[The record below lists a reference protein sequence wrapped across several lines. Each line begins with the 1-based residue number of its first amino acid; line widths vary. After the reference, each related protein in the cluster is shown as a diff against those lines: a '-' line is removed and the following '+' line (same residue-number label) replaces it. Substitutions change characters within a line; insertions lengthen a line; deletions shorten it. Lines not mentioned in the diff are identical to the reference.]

1 MEKTVR
7 LSQRGRN
14 IAAHFED
21 QNVWFVFAA
30 LCIGYATT
38 TYIQDTMILT
48 KEVYYNT
55 LGEQLTIERIDEML
69 EKQAEW
75 KFVSYLLIP
84 VIVAFQAFLVAL
96 CLNCGTIMMNYKIR
110 FRPLFA
116 LVLRSSVVFLL
127 MKLALTFILL
137 FSNIQ
142 FFDDLTTVNKFALA
156 GFVDK
161 ADVPTWLMY
170 PLSIINVFEIAFWL
184 LLTFGMSRL
193 LQRSFKASLGFV
205 ATTYG
210 LGLLMWMVF
219 IIFLQLN
226 LS

>member
-1 MEKTVR
+1 MSKAIQ
-7 LSQRGRN
+7 LSRTGRN
-14 IAAHFED
+14 IAKYFEA
-21 QNVWFVFAA
+21 QNAWIVFAL
-30 LCIGYATT
+30 LCVGYATT
-38 TYIQDTMILT
+38 AYIQDTMILT
-48 KEVYYNT
+48 KEVFYNT

-69 EKQAEW
+69 EEQSEW
-75 KFVSYLLIP
+75 KWVSYLLIP
-84 VIVAFQAFLVAL
+84 VVIALQAFLVTL
-96 CLNCGTIMMNYKIR
+96 CLNCGTILMNYTIR
-110 FRPLFA
+110 FRPLFT

-137 FSNIQ
+137 FTKIQ
-142 FFDDLTTVNKFALA
+142 IFDDLITANKFALA

-170 PLSIINVFEIAFWL
+170 PLSILNIFEAAFWL
-184 LLTFGMSRL
+184 LLTFGMGRL
-193 LQRSFKASLGFV
+193 LQRPFKASLGFV

>member
-1 MEKTVR
+1 
-7 LSQRGRN
+7 
-14 IAAHFED
+14 
-21 QNVWFVFAA
+21 
-30 LCIGYATT
+30 
-38 TYIQDTMILT
+38 MIVT
-48 KEVYYNT
+48 KDVYYNT

-69 EKQAEW
+69 EKQSKW
-75 KFVSYLLIP
+75 KWVSYLLIP
-84 VIVAFQAFLVAL
+84 VVIAFQAFWVTL

-110 FRPLFA
+110 FRPLFT
-116 LVLRSSVVFLL
+116 LVLRSSIVFLL

-137 FSNIQ
+137 FTKIQ
-142 FFDDLTTVNKFALA
+142 IFDNLITANKFALA

-161 ADVPTWLMY
+161 SDVPRWLMY
-170 PLSIINVFEIAFWL
+170 PLSILNIFEVAFWL

-193 LQRSFKASLGFV
+193 LQRPFKASLGFI

-210 LGLLMWMVF
+210 FGLLMWMVF

>member
-1 MEKTVR
+1 MSKAIQ
-7 LSQRGRN
+7 LSRTGRN
-14 IAAHFED
+14 IAKYFEA
-21 QNVWFVFAA
+21 QNAWIVFAL
-30 LCIGYATT
+30 LCVGYATT
-38 TYIQDTMILT
+38 AYIQDTMILT
-48 KEVYYNT
+48 KEVFYNT

-69 EKQAEW
+69 EKQSEW
-75 KFVSYLLIP
+75 KWVSYLLIP
-84 VIVAFQAFLVAL
+84 VVIAFQAFLVTL
-96 CLNCGTIMMNYKIR
+96 CLNCGTIMMNYTIR
-110 FRPLFA
+110 FRPLFT

-137 FSNIQ
+137 FSKIQ
-142 FFDDLTTVNKFALA
+142 VFDDLITTNKFALA

-170 PLSIINVFEIAFWL
+170 PLSILNIFEAAFWL
-184 LLTFGMSRL
+184 LLTFGIGRL
-193 LQRSFKASLGFV
+193 LQRPFQASLGFV

>member
-1 MEKTVR
+1 MSNTIQ
-7 LSQRGRN
+7 LSRTGRN
-14 IAAHFED
+14 IAAYFEA
-21 QNVWFVFAA
+21 QNAWIVFAL
-30 LCIGYATT
+30 LCVGYATT
-38 TYIQDTMILT
+38 AYIQDTMILT
-48 KEVYYNT
+48 KEVFYNT

-69 EKQAEW
+69 EKQSEW
-75 KFVSYLLIP
+75 KWVSYLLIP
-84 VIVAFQAFLVAL
+84 VVIAFQAFLVTL

-110 FRPLFA
+110 FRPLFT

-142 FFDDLTTVNKFALA
+142 IFDDLVTVNKFALA

-170 PLSIINVFEIAFWL
+170 PLSILNIFEAAFWL
-184 LLTFGMSRL
+184 LLTLGMGRL
-193 LQRSFKASLGFV
+193 LERPFKASLGFV